1 MAKIK
6 TLTITVEL
14 GWKSKGKEVQFY
26 VMYYCNKK
34 VIIIISS
41 YRIIPLGFSKT
52 MHWYLLEKGA
62 IVQSN
67 WMLKKPHLV
76 TMH

>member
-6 TLTITVEL
+6 TLMITVEL
-14 GWKSKGKEVQFY
+14 GWKSKWEEVQFY
-26 VMYYCNKK
+26 VINYCNKK
-34 VIIIISS
+34 VILIISS

-52 MHWYLLEKGA
+52 MHWYLWKKGA

-76 TMH
+76 TVH